1 MAGETS
7 AKPAIPERNHR
18 STMTHDEILQVI
30 VSTVREI
37 FERDVDQYDDFFSL
51 GGDSINAIDLAARLE
66 EVLGL
71 EIDHADI
78 WGAESFHDFATRL
91 TRESGQGVTRLS

>member
-1 MAGETS
+1 
-7 AKPAIPERNHR
+7 
-18 STMTHDEILQVI
+18 MTHDEILQVI
-30 VSTVREI
+30 MATVREI

-78 WGAESFHDFATRL
+78 WGAESFHAFATTL
-91 TRESGQGVTRLS
+91 MRESGHGASRLS